1 MSTRSYIAIQ
11 HADGSID
18 AISCHY
24 DGYPTGVGAT
34 LAEHYQTSDKVQ
46 RLISLGDLSCLGTS
60 PDKKPGEL
68 PELDETTAYHRDW
81 GEDLFIR
88 HFDTAEEL
96 QKSFADSDA
105 EYLYLYTQA
114 AISKKWT
121 WYVSTVFGYDNQY
134 THDSIEH
141 AHSVGIIANHWYT
154 LSQMIEKYSKLEE
167 INLASLDN
175 INAY

>member
-11 HADGSID
+11 HANGRID

-24 DGYPTGVGAT
+24 DGYPTGVGTT
-34 LAEHYQTSDKVQ
+34 LAEDYQDPQKVQ
-46 RLISLGDLSCLGTS
+46 HLISLGDLSCLGIS
-60 PDKKPGEL
+60 PDKVPGEL
-68 PELDETTAYHRDW
+68 PELDETIAYHRDR
-81 GEDLFIR
+81 GEELFIR
-88 HFDTAEEL
+88 HFDTAKEL
-96 QKSFADSDA
+96 QNNFSRSDA

-134 THDSIEH
+134 THDSIER

-154 LSQMIEKYSKLEE
+154 LSQMIERYSKLEE

-175 INAY
+175 LNAY